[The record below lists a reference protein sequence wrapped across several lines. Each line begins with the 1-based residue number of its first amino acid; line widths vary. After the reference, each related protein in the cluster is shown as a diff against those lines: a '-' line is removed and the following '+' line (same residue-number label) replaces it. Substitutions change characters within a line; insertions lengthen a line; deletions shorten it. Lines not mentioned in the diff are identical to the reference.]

1 MRISTTMKETKKQ
14 RPRPMVALLPLICW
28 TPLVPLPTNRGQ
40 RKKVGGGSSNDHT
53 FIMISITFSGHKRNS
68 KQIFV
73 AKIFSANI
81 NPEHSARGHHDRV
94 HLHSAEKNR
103 GSFLMRRD
111 WQTDKELPPP
121 PFPPLHPL
129 SPWYCPLSP
138 PPSSSA
144 PPFICAIDFAHSRCG
159 GRRR

>member
-1 MRISTTMKETKKQ
+1 MRITTTMKITKKQ
-14 RPRPMVALLPLICW
+14 CPRPMVALLPLIYW

-40 RKKVGGGSSNDHT
+40 RKKGGDGSSNDHT
-53 FIMISITFSGHKRNS
+53 FVMISIIFSGHKRNS

-73 AKIFSANI
+73 AKIFSANSSTW
-81 NPEHSARGHHDRV
+81 PSWQRV

-121 PFPPLHPL
+121 TFPPLHPL
-129 SPWYCPLSP
+129 SPCYCPSLPLFLLCSP
-138 PPSSSA
+138 FYLRNWFCPQQM
-144 PPFICAIDFAHSRCG
+144 
-159 GRRR
+159 

>member
-1 MRISTTMKETKKQ
+1 
-14 RPRPMVALLPLICW
+14 MVALLPLIYW

-40 RKKVGGGSSNDHT
+40 REKVGGGSSNDHT

-81 NPEHSARGHHDRV
+81 NPAKHSARGHHDR
-94 HLHSAEKNR
+94 ECICTPQKK
-103 GSFLMRRD
+103 RREFFD
-111 WQTDKELPPP
+111 EARLTDRQRAPTTTLPSSPPPISLLLPPP
-121 PFPPLHPL
+121 LSLPL
-129 SPWYCPLSP
+129 
-138 PPSSSA
+138 SSSA